1 MPDSEVVKTILVDP
15 DHKSYKDFFTTEQ
28 GQSLYSKKREDIAGL
43 IDDLAFAWRS
53 AAYAAAMPGQISG
66 QVPNFV
72 SGWHTMPQ
80 HPESQ
85 LSISEMVLG
94 ILVKRLPTV
103 TADPDFFAE
112 LRRTILDVLDEV
124 GRIRAKHS
132 LEISEEDVWNQFLIT
147 PEFQF
152 YIISS
157 QRFCYLTAYAAYE
170 SFVVGIV
177 RRSLRDDTIRIS
189 DKNPKFF
196 VRLKEVVG
204 ESVAS
209 KCWSARPVIIAREIR
224 HSLMHERAR
233 ITKKL
238 EPYRDEIRLV
248 EEEIQI
254 HPSDNRQL
262 FIDLIERVRLLLDV
276 TTGL

>member
-1 MPDSEVVKTILVDP
+1 MSDSNVVKRVLVDP
-15 DHKSYKDFFTTEQ
+15 DHESYKNFFTTEQ
-28 GQSLYSKKREDIAGL
+28 GQSLYSRKREDLNEL
-43 IDDLAFAWRS
+43 IDDLAFVWRS

-80 HPESQ
+80 HAESQ

-103 TADPDFFAE
+103 TADPAFLAE
-112 LRRTILDVLDEV
+112 LRTTILDVLDEV
-124 GRIRAKHS
+124 ATIRAKHS
-132 LEISEEDVWNQFLIT
+132 LAISEEDIWKQFLII

-177 RRSLRDDTIRIS
+177 RRSLKDDQIRS
-189 DKNPKFF
+189 TDKNPKFYN
-196 VRLKEVVG
+196 RLKEAVG
-204 ESVAS
+204 ESMAS
-209 KCWSARPVIIAREIR
+209 KCWSSTPVDIAREIR
-224 HSLMHERAR
+224 HSLMHERGR
-233 ITKKL
+233 MTKNT
-238 EPYRDEIRLV
+238 EPFRKQIRLV

-262 FIDLIERVRLLLDV
+262 FVDLIERVHLLLDAAPKV
-276 TTGL
+276 